1 MFGVYVSSR
10 HGLSLGRIPRLST
23 PFFHNSLS
31 APCFGASSAESSSDD
46 SLSGFEAEGGFWSN
60 TLGSNLAG
68 EGPSLLK
75 TQAGCSLKA
84 QVLASGVAY
93 EGRLCIFGN
102 ISKLVGMVDP
112 LAESL
117 SGKDLPGQPNPRLD
131 VMSTE
136 AGLGPSLPLLLEDV
150 VHPCK
155 GDGIE
160 DRHESEVGFGDI
172 MRS

>member
-1 MFGVYVSSR
+1 MEGKK
-10 HGLSLGRIPRLST
+10 GSLLIP
-23 PFFHNSLS
+23 
-31 APCFGASSAESSSDD
+31 SSSMAYSSFDKGKSTYIKLSKLKKPAQRPKESRQG
-46 SLSGFEAEGGFWSN
+46 SLVIGGFWSN

-75 TQAGCSLKA
+75 TQAGCSLNA

-155 GDGIE
+155 GDGNE
-160 DRHESEVGFGDI
+160 DRHESEVGLGDI